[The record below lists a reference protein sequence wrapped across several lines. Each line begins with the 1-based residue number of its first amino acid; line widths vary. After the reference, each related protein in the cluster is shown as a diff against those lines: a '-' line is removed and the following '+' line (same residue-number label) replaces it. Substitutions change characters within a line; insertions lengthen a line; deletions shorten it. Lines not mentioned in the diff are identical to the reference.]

1 MRNKEN
7 LYATNLCNI
16 HFSFVTHR
24 TQPGLMLKNWKNESQ
39 RWDRAA
45 KKNGEWKMG
54 EVRKN
59 LSLMRLTLSNRSFSF
74 FFLLLP
80 FYLMI
85 LKGEFHNDNNF
96 VHDLWMNKFYGP
108 ETSQAISP
116 VQTLISRKVGKNGS
130 WPKHFLRDFTA
141 LLHSNIYFDFGA

>member
-1 MRNKEN
+1 
-7 LYATNLCNI
+7 
-16 HFSFVTHR
+16 
-24 TQPGLMLKNWKNESQ
+24 
-39 RWDRAA
+39 
-45 KKNGEWKMG
+45 MG

-96 VHDLWMNKFYGP
+96 VHDL
-108 ETSQAISP
+108 
-116 VQTLISRKVGKNGS
+116 
-130 WPKHFLRDFTA
+130 
-141 LLHSNIYFDFGA
+141 

>member
-1 MRNKEN
+1 MEN
-7 LYATNLCNI
+7 GRSEEK
-16 HFSFVTHR
+16 SFPDALNPF
-24 TQPGLMLKNWKNESQ
+24 QPKFYL
-39 RWDRAA
+39 
-45 KKNGEWKMG
+45 
-54 EVRKN
+54 
-59 LSLMRLTLSNRSFSF
+59 F

-116 VQTLISRKVGKNGS
+116 VQK
-130 WPKHFLRDFTA
+130 
-141 LLHSNIYFDFGA
+141 